1 MSGADA
7 PVITRERA
15 PWLASGPL
23 ARLLG
28 ALDDDGEEARVV
40 GGAVRNTLLGLS
52 PGDVDVATTALPEV
66 VMQRAKAAGFHPV
79 PTGIEHGT
87 ITVVVH
93 EVPFEVTTLR
103 QDIETDGRHAVV
115 KFGRDWQADAER
127 RDFTINALFLR
138 KDGKVIDFVGGLE
151 DIKARR
157 VRFIGDPAKR
167 IQEDYLRVLRFFRF
181 HASYGHGLLDEA
193 GLLACV
199 RAREHLGQ
207 LSRERVRAELTKLL
221 LAEHAVPT
229 LAVMAETGILVD
241 VLGGVPWLSSLSNMI
256 KVEARL
262 GLDPDVT
269 RRLGAL
275 AVRVVEDAGRLRERL
290 RLTNEEHRRLRAMS
304 ERWWQL
310 EPGMGQARR
319 AVLYRIGPGNF
330 LDRALIAFSRSEDK
344 VDDQRWLELVR
355 LPEMW
360 TPPKFPLA
368 AKDFIERGVEKGPL
382 LGAAL
387 AAAEDAWITAGFPM
401 DDTALSAIANAAVER
416 NRAEAGRGSG

>member
-1 MSGADA
+1 
-7 PVITRERA
+7 
-15 PWLASGPL
+15 
-23 ARLLG
+23 
-28 ALDDDGEEARVV
+28 
-40 GGAVRNTLLGLS
+40 
-52 PGDVDVATTALPEV
+52 
-66 VMQRAKAAGFHPV
+66 
-79 PTGIEHGT
+79 
-87 ITVVVH
+87 
-93 EVPFEVTTLR
+93 
-103 QDIETDGRHAVV
+103 
-115 KFGRDWQADAER
+115 
-127 RDFTINALFLR
+127 
-138 KDGKVIDFVGGLE
+138 
-151 DIKARR
+151 
-157 VRFIGDPAKR
+157 
-167 IQEDYLRVLRFFRF
+167 
-181 HASYGHGLLDEA
+181 
-193 GLLACV
+193 
-199 RAREHLGQ
+199 
-207 LSRERVRAELTKLL
+207 
-221 LAEHAVPT
+221 
-229 LAVMAETGILVD
+229 
-241 VLGGVPWLSSLSNMI
+241 MI

-360 TPPKFPLA
+360 TPPNFPLA

-401 DDTALSAIANAAVER
+401 DVTALSAIANAAAER
-416 NRAEAGRGSG
+416 SRVATGRGSG